1 MHLFVAVCPLQEFQ
15 FRGIQKAEWQ
25 TLFDFISAKGLRIE
39 NLEETER
46 GPGGGGRAIN
56 LDLGDDIDQGA
67 ALTRSLATQKS
78 LQAQAFSQ
86 QPAGLRKVEG
96 WDLLPSPRPVRQAQ
110 WWHPRSVLDSHD
122 Q

>member
-1 MHLFVAVCPLQEFQ
+1 MVIWVYGWLEFLSLTYPPAPQQEFQ

-56 LDLGDDIDQGA
+56 LDLGDDIDQGEPP
-67 ALTRSLATQKS
+67 TESPTI
-78 LQAQAFSQ
+78 Q
-86 QPAGLRKVEG
+86 Q
-96 WDLLPSPRPVRQAQ
+96 LLS
-110 WWHPRSVLDSHD
+110 SF
-122 Q
+122 

>member
-1 MHLFVAVCPLQEFQ
+1 MPSLSHQEYQ

-56 LDLGDDIDQGA
+56 LDLGDDIDQGVLHTLSPGA
-67 ALTRSLATQKS
+67 VVPMVEKS
-78 LQAQAFSQ
+78 
-86 QPAGLRKVEG
+86 VC
-96 WDLLPSPRPVRQAQ
+96 
-110 WWHPRSVLDSHD
+110 
-122 Q
+122 